1 MSEPTADTSIPTG
14 SGYCPACGAWKTD
27 LLSGPSGQEKAP
39 LAEVGP

>member
-14 SGYCPACGAWKTD
+14 SGYCPGAWKTD